1 MVYPLT
7 KKELYCG
14 TTLKHPCSFYRNI
27 VPHVGLKPTSAG
39 LEAAA
44 QSLYQWDIYMLVQ
57 LYAGGEGFEP
67 S

>member
-14 TTLKHPCSFYRNI
+14 TTLKHLCSFYRNI

-44 QSLYQWDIYMLVQ
+44 QSLYQWDIIYT
-57 LYAGGEGFEP
+57 F
-67 S
+67 